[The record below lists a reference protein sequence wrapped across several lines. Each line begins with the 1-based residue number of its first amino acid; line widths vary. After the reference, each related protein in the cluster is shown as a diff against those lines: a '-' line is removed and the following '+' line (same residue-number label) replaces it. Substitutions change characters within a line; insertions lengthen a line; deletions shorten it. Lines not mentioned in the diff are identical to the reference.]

1 MNNACFMTKQEIS
14 EYIRVQYPCE
24 NEGCDWKEYKNL
36 KNSLCGHEGDDVVSY
51 VSAISN
57 MNGGAIV
64 IGIQDGTFEVIGIQN
79 FGNYTIESAKAKI
92 IEKCRNIPSEEFN
105 IDELKAED
113 TNETVWVITIPKHKP
128 RLPVYAH
135 NKAWQ
140 RIGDSLIEMTEDRLQ
155 TILSELVI
163 TDDWSIAT
171 VDNATIDDLDHE
183 AIEKARKEYLK
194 RNPFRKAEI
203 SAWDDAR
210 FLDKAKIT
218 INGKITRAA
227 LILLGKEESE
237 YLLSPYVACIRW
249 SLREVG
255 TTQNK
260 DYEILPMPLL
270 LSVDKLYNKVRNVKY
285 RLVRPDTLFPDEML
299 RYDMFNIREPLNNA
313 IAHQDYTKCARI
325 EVVEYEDDH
334 IIFQNY
340 GTFLPESVENVVT
353 KDCPESVYRNRFLV
367 EAMRNLNM
375 IETEGGGIK
384 KMFVNQCIRLFPMP
398 EYDFSDGKVQVSI
411 IGKVIDENFARILTD
426 TPELHLDD
434 IMLLDKVQKKK
445 PITDEQAA
453 YLRKRKLIEGRKPNF
468 YLAHKVVFKA
478 KDPGLKEQYIKNR
491 SFDDGYFMKL
501 IIEYLNKFGKASR
514 KDINGLLA
522 DKLSDVLDSDQ
533 KRNKIDYLLKKL
545 KESKK
550 VKLNDDRMWVL
561 VI

>member
-1 MNNACFMTKQEIS
+1 MTKQEIS
-14 EYIRVQYPCE
+14 EYIRIQYPRE

-36 KNSLCGHEGDDVVSY
+36 KNSLCGHESDDVVSY

-64 IGIQDGTFEVIGIQN
+64 IGIQDKTFDVIGIKE
-79 FGNYTIESAKAKI
+79 FGTYTIESAKSTI
-92 IEKCRNIPSEEFN
+92 VRQCRNLPSEDLN

-113 TNETVWVITIPKHKP
+113 TGEIVWIVTIPKHKP

-140 RIGDSLIEMTEDRLQ
+140 RIGDSLVEMTDDRLQ
-155 TILSELVI
+155 TILSELII
-163 TDDWSIAT
+163 TDDWSVAV
-171 VDNATIDDLDHE
+171 VDGAAIDDLDPE
-183 AIEKARKEYLK
+183 AIEKARKEYVK

-203 SAWDDAR
+203 SAWDDTK

-227 LILLGKEESE
+227 LVLLGKEESE
-237 YLLSPYVACIRW
+237 HLLSPYVACIRW
-249 SLREVG
+249 SLREAG
-255 TTQNK
+255 STQNK
-260 DYEILPMPLL
+260 DYEILPMPML
-270 LSVDKLYNKVRNVKY
+270 LSVDRLYNKVRNVKY
-285 RLVRPDTLFPDEML
+285 RLVRPDSLFPNEML

-384 KMFVNQCIRLFPMP
+384 KMFVNQRLRLFPMP
-398 EYDFSDGKVQVSI
+398 EYDLSGGKIRVTI

-426 TPELHLDD
+426 NPELHLDD

-445 PITDEQAA
+445 AITDEQAV
-453 YLRKRKLIEGRKPNF
+453 YLRKRKFIEGRKPNF
-468 YLAHKVVFKA
+468 YLAHKVVSKT
-478 KDPGLKEQYIKNR
+478 KDANLKGQYIKNR
-491 SFDDGYFMKL
+491 SFDDEYFMKL
-501 IIEYLNKFGKASR
+501 VIEYLKKFGKASR
-514 KDINGLLA
+514 KDINELLFG
-522 DKLSDVLDSDQ
+522 KLSDVLNDDQ
-533 KRNKIDYLLKKL
+533 KKNKVDYLLKKL
-545 KESKK
+545 KEQGKIESNEER
-550 VKLNDDRMWVL
+550 LWVL
-561 VI
+561 AE